1 MAAKN
6 RHLPT
11 YFMAKKTS
19 FLSQSCLLKF
29 ALLKS
34 HHYQCRLVPQG
45 IGNRQN
51 EFPEEFLIE
60 PMNWGYR
67 PRAASELITMNDRFI
82 RKSSQSVQ

>member
-51 EFPEEFLIE
+51 EFPGEFLIE

-67 PRAASELITMNDRFI
+67 PIADLHDY
-82 RKSSQSVQ
+82 

>member
-1 MAAKN
+1 MRISKVAKN

-11 YFMAKKTS
+11 YFWAKETC
-19 FLSQSCLLKF
+19 FLSQYCMLKF

-34 HHYQCRLVPQG
+34 HHYLCRLVPQG

-51 EFPEEFLIE
+51 EFPGEFLIE

-67 PRAASELITMNDRFI
+67 PSAD
-82 RKSSQSVQ
+82 SQ